1 MDHAEIQMHGERE
14 RDRMSGLLPIFRD
27 VGTSQCQFTYYG
39 TFFQL
44 HTIHTASTPQ
54 HCHTTPLHLAR
65 TYTTPQI
72 LTIDHDAQVLS
83 APCLPYCR
91 NLTR

>member
-1 MDHAEIQMHGERE
+1 MLNSMHGERE

-27 VGTSQCQFTYYG
+27 VGTSQNVSLRY
-39 TFFQL
+39 FFPTSHHPHSIHTTAL
-44 HTIHTASTPQ
+44 PHHTI
-54 HCHTTPLHLAR
+54 LHLAR

-91 NLTR
+91 NWTR